1 MTADDKLDR
10 IETRI
15 NKSIKIIS
23 ARREAA
29 ELEAKACSAFILELQ
44 MIKDFVS
51 KVKTE
56 N

>member
-1 MTADDKLDR
+1 MTADDKLER
-10 IETRI
+10 IEKRI
-15 NKSIKIIS
+15 DESIEVIS

-29 ELEAKACSAFILELQ
+29 ELELKACSAFILELK